1 MTGSVRKYC
10 HCVDQVSGRS
20 LGAGCPRLGSPRHGA
35 WLFVLDVAAP
45 AGKRRQLRRGG
56 FPTKRAAEAARDAVV
71 GRLQDGVSVDDRTTV
86 GEWLRYWY
94 EEKTKPS
101 GASAAGRKVRA
112 TTARSFAQHLN
123 TYLIPTLGHL
133 PLAGLRAEDISAA
146 YDQITAHPAR
156 PGSPMSPATLRRV
169 HATLRSALNAA
180 VRARRIDR
188 NPARFVDL
196 PDYRRPPVS
205 PWSPAELGAFLDQAA
220 SHRLGVLFEVM
231 ALTGLRRGEALG
243 LRWSDVD
250 LTGMVITVR
259 QQLVQVGSAMAFGP
273 PKTASGEHR
282 SVELDTIAAGALLGH
297 RLAQEA
303 ERAGAGD
310 AYTDLDL
317 VFAREDG
324 SPIPP
329 EVATKTFRRLTD
341 EVRFPDDADLPD
353 DQRRRLRRVRLH
365 DLRHGQASLMLA
377 AGVPLAVVSKRLGHS
392 TITITSDTYSHLLE
406 GVGRDAAQRAA
417 ALIPRASRDARDT
430 DVTRIAPETTQRPR
444 PEDESAGQTGAP
456 PGTRTPNPRIKS
468 QGRPVSRGDS
478 P

>member
-1 MTGSVRKYC
+1 MRPEVADIER
-10 HCVDQVSGRS
+10 
-20 LGAGCPRLGSPRHGA
+20 
-35 WLFVLDVAAP
+35 VL
-45 AGKRRQLRRGG
+45 
-56 FPTKRAAEAARDAVV
+56 
-71 GRLQDGVSVDDRTTV
+71 
-86 GEWLRYWY
+86 
-94 EEKTKPS
+94 
-101 GASAAGRKVRA
+101 
-112 TTARSFAQHLN
+112 N
-123 TYLIPTLGHL
+123 
-133 PLAGLRAEDISAA
+133 
-146 YDQITAHPAR
+146 
-156 PGSPMSPATLRRV
+156 V
-169 HATLRSALNAA
+169 HICFS
-180 VRARRIDR
+180 
-188 NPARFVDL
+188 PARFLDL

-303 ERAGAGD
+303 ERARAGD
-310 AYTDLDL
+310 AYNDLDL

-341 EVRFPDDADLPD
+341 EVRFPDDADLPG

-406 GVGRDAAQRAA
+406 GVGRAAARRAA

-430 DVTRIAPETTQRPR
+430 DVTQTTSETTQRSR

-456 PGTRTPNPRIKS
+456 PGTRTPNPRIKG